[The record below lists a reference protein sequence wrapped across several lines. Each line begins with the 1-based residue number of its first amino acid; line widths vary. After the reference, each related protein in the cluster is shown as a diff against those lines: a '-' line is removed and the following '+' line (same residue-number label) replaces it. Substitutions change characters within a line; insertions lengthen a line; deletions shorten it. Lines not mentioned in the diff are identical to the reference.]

1 MKKMD
6 MFFSMF
12 LNMLHMESFQ
22 IEHLINNLQAAEFKF
37 QILKK
42 INRTLFCGNHQTK
55 INQVGTH
62 LGDLGDRDG
71 IQNAA

>member
-6 MFFSMF
+6 MFFF
-12 LNMLHMESFQ
+12 HVPEHAAYGKLQ

-37 QILKK
+37 QILK
-42 INRTLFCGNHQTK
+42 NQQDFVLWNHQTT

-62 LGDLGDRDG
+62 LGDLGDLDG